1 MKKYIVSI
9 ILVILLGMVPPLLFA
24 QRNQNVPKTDT
35 EVEKLKIQLQTVENE
50 KMEIETKLAEANSKL
65 INTEIDKYKRGLK
78 DENDEWLR
86 TWSLWFIG
94 IIGFLVLIVGGGFW
108 YWLRSRA
115 DQLIGS
121 EIEKRI
127 NKFQEAIIRVDSLD
141 DQMSILEKEHA
152 VSVLQDYAP
161 GLLTEL
167 ERHSARIKV
176 LTNEVLLDIFS
187 DKTRDLQIKWV
198 AANVLVARETP
209 LFVSPALKFLNSIID
224 SDIDLD
230 RNFNFSYDPRYHLC
244 GLVMFVGKIH
254 MLESYNGLKSFL
266 KRLLTEKPKN
276 KDFFIA
282 WTAHSLASVSVA
294 LNKKD
299 SIPILIE
306 SIPDWDFV
314 SEEHE
319 AIEDA
324 ANCFDLLNS
333 PEGIKKIYNVHA
345 KGKMSDVEEKCLDLL
360 EKYDADFVKEQRE
373 GKASTNIEGE
383 GNS

>member
-1 MKKYIVSI
+1 MKMIMKMSIVFL
-9 ILVILLGMVPPLLFA
+9 ILIVLLSGIFFYLLMR
-24 QRNQNVPKTDT
+24 QNHNQQ
-35 EVEKLKIQLQTVENE
+35 KLESDYDSLQERLAALEIQPQTGEDDE
-50 KMEIETKLAEANSKL
+50 KMKLASQLPDANIKL
-65 INTEIDKYKRGLK
+65 INSEFGKFERELRNSNDKWLWGWTAFFAAIVVIVVTVIGVALWVVVKSLIADRVEEHLK
-78 DENDEWLR
+78 
-86 TWSLWFIG
+86 G
-94 IIGFLVLIVGGGFW
+94 
-108 YWLRSRA
+108 
-115 DQLIGS
+115 
-121 EIEKRI
+121 
-127 NKFQEAIIRVDSLD
+127 FQETVE
-141 DQMSILEKEHA
+141 QVNILKGIKVLKKELA

-167 ERHSARIKV
+167 ERHSERIKV

-254 MLESYNGLKSFL
+254 TLESYNGLKSFL
-266 KRLLTEKPKN
+266 KRLLTENPKN

-299 SIPILIE
+299 SIL
-306 SIPDWDFV
+306 S
-314 SEEHE
+314 
-319 AIEDA
+319 
-324 ANCFDLLNS
+324 
-333 PEGIKKIYNVHA
+333 
-345 KGKMSDVEEKCLDLL
+345 
-360 EKYDADFVKEQRE
+360 
-373 GKASTNIEGE
+373 
-383 GNS
+383 